1 MAAVTA
7 AVAGGLAI
15 AGGVAKGISG
25 YRDKKKA
32 KNKQKQAEQ
41 ALADAQDDLKAVDTS
56 NPFKDAKNA
65 YAGLENKMSGL
76 ENVYEDQE
84 NVYADMENKMKGQ
97 KNAFEGMENKFEGM
111 ENAFEDLTVNTQQAE
126 FEAQQN
132 QQMQANIMS
141 QMAGAAGGSGI
152 AALAQSMAN
161 QGALQSQKAAASI
174 GAQEAANQKLA
185 AKADQDINMATA
197 EEGSRIQT
205 MQAQEQSR
213 LDTQERQADM
223 EIQRTQMGAE
233 EAMQSA
239 RLGEASRLQM
249 AEATEASKLQEL
261 KAGGEMQIQ
270 TQKAEGDMWSAGME
284 MQKATTMMDAAMS
297 QSQQAAAA
305 KQAGDDKMWGGIGG
319 AISGIGGLFSDKRL
333 KENIIKIKYSDSGI
347 PIYHFNYK
355 GDNITWTG
363 TMAQDL
369 LSLGKED
376 AVFEENG
383 YYKVKYNLIDVD
395 MKKVTP
401 SPLKQLDEGGAMGAT
416 PQEDMNKRKDMTDA
430 GLDILSG
437 AKAKLNWDE
446 LQRDIKNIEPETMKI
461 RKLKDQLLRDKER
474 KAYEVKEMI
483 TLPQA
488 YTEGGFVLIKEYKK
502 ELEKALIEE
511 DEVAKGIVKTKLAA
525 LAETVKVVKDNI
537 QEFYEDHFETESLLS
552 KGVSQQQISFATQM
566 YCKNPDLQVVYAVEQ
581 DVLSGYT
588 DYYGELVVEGGQY
601 CVVEDF
607 YGNKVMINVIDGNKD
622 MFIRNNLKAT
632 EYITFLNET
641 FEQAQEANAGKEAV
655 KIDLGRIEYKIDS
668 LFGYNDGTASKE
680 QNELVMMFCHDSE
693 VLRDGSTFRRHLYE
707 HPNIEN
713 LNYGGF
719 DWERLEFK
727 LPLGPGDKNHW
738 ADNITEEDK
747 LRLVDALINV
757 DNPFFNINLLRTLV
771 KEYYTYKLENAWW
784 KGMGYP
790 EGKLEI
796 MRLKQ
801 NELVKARFKK
811 EKAEAAKNGML
822 KFKFDGKVYPT
833 GMTPAKV
840 KKQEEERGKAA
851 EKANPELNQ

>member
-1 MAAVTA
+1 MAAVVGTIA
-7 AVAGGLAI
+7 AVGAI
-15 AGGVAKGISG
+15 ATGVGKAISG
-25 YRDKKKA
+25 YKAKKAA
-32 KNKQKQAEQ
+32 KNKQAAAEA
-41 ALADAQDDLKAVDTS
+41 ALKEAQNGLKNVDTS
-56 NPFKDAKNA
+56 NPFKDATNA

-97 KNAFEGMENKFEGM
+97 RNAFEGLQNQFEDMENP
-111 ENAFEDLTVNTQQAE
+111 FEDLTVNTQQAE

-132 QQMQANIMS
+132 QQQQANILS
-141 QMAGAAGGSGI
+141 SMAGAAGGSGI

-161 QGALQSQKAAASI
+161 QGALQAQKASASI
-174 GAQEAANQKLA
+174 GSQEAANQKLA
-185 AKADQDINMATA
+185 AKAEQDINMATA
-197 EEGSRIQT
+197 GEGSKLQ
-205 MQAQEQSR
+205 MAQASEQSR

-233 EAMQSA
+233 EAMQAA
-239 RLGEASRLQM
+239 RLGEASKLQM
-249 AEATEASKLQEL
+249 SEAMEASKLQEL
-261 KAGGEMQIQ
+261 EAGGEMSIQ
-270 TQKAEGDMWSAGME
+270 ELKGQGQLQAAGLE
-284 MQKATTMMDAAMS
+284 MQKQQTLMSSAMQ
-297 QSQQAAAA
+297 QSAQAAEQKAA
-305 KQAGDDKMWGGIGG
+305 GNESMWGGIGG
-319 AISGIGGLFSDKRL
+319 VFSGIGSLSDERV

-355 GDNITWTG
+355 GDNTTWTG

-369 LSLGKED
+369 LELGRED
-376 AVFEENG
+376 AVFKQDG
-383 YYKVKYNLIDVD
+383 LYRVKYNLIDVD

-401 SPLKQLDEGGAMGAT
+401 SPLKQLDQDGAMGAT

-446 LQRDIKNIEPETMKI
+446 LQRNIKNIEPESMKL
-461 RKLKDQLLRDKER
+461 RKLKDQILRDKER
-474 KAYEVKEMI
+474 KAYEVKEVI
-483 TLPQA
+483 TLPSA
-488 YTEGGFVLIKEYKK
+488 YSEAGFILVKDYKK
-502 ELEKALIEE
+502 ELEKALDAE
-511 DEVAKGIVKTKLAA
+511 DEVAKGVVKTKLAA

-537 QEFYEDHFETESLLS
+537 QEFYEDHFEAESLLS

-566 YCKNPDLQVVYAVEQ
+566 YCKNPELTVVYAVEQ
-581 DVLSGYT
+581 DVLMGYT
-588 DYYGELVVEGGQY
+588 DYYGELVVEGAQY
-601 CVVEDF
+601 CIVKDF
-607 YGNKVMINVIDGNKD
+607 YDNTVMINVVDGNKD

-632 EYITFLNET
+632 EYLTFLNET
-641 FEQAQEANAGKEAV
+641 FEQAQEANKGKAAV
-655 KIDLGRIEYKIDS
+655 KIDLGRIEYKIDT
-668 LFGYNDGTASKE
+668 LFGYNDGTASRE
-680 QNELVMMFCHDSE
+680 QDELVMMFCHDSE

-719 DWERLEFK
+719 DWEKLEFG
-727 LPLGPGDKNHW
+727 LPLGPGDKGHW
-738 ADNITEEDK
+738 ADNIDEFDK
-747 LRLVDALINV
+747 LLLVDAIINI
-757 DNPFFNINLLRTLV
+757 DHPFFNMNLLRTLV

-801 NELVKARFKK
+801 NELVKARFEKA
-811 EKAEAAKNGML
+811 KAEAAKNGML
-822 KFKFDGKVYPT
+822 KFKFDGKVFPT

-851 EKANPELNQ
+851 EQANPELNK